1 MSEYETPID
10 IMPSVRP
17 SSGNLDK
24 SHYMRRLILD
34 NPNITAEEASA
45 AFAFYDETVSRCTY
59 NLVRAQIYGPKFT
72 KRKSRKKRAAKV
84 AAAPVELKPAPA
96 KSNLEQSKPA
106 AVQLIGIDA
115 APVLLGSARVII
127 AWLMQLLAA
136 KDTASLS
143 GISPEL
149 DALVNKLAN
158 QLTPQQKP
166 GPG

>member
-1 MSEYETPID
+1 MPEYKTPID
-10 IMPSVRP
+10 IAPSVRS

-24 SHYMRRLILD
+24 SHYLRRLILD
-34 NPNITAEEASA
+34 NPSITAEEAFA
-45 AFAFYDETVSRCTY
+45 AFAFYDETVSRCSY
-59 NLVRAQIYGPKFT
+59 NLVRAQIHGPVFT
-72 KRKSRKKRAAKV
+72 KRKTRKKRAAKV
-84 AAAPVELKPAPA
+84 AAAPIELKPTPA
-96 KSNLEQSKPA
+96 ELSPSGLVASA
-106 AVQLIGIDA
+106 
-115 APVLLGSARVII
+115 VLLGSARVVI

-158 QLTPQQKP
+158 QLTPQRKP

>member
-127 AWLMQLLAA
+127 ARLIQLVQSR
-136 KDTASLS
+136 DMASLS
-143 GISPEL
+143 DISSEL
-149 DALVNKLAN
+149 HVLATKLAY
-158 QLTPQQKP
+158 Q
-166 GPG
+166 

>member
-1 MSEYETPID
+1 MPEYKIPID
-10 IMPSVRP
+10 IVPSIRR
-17 SSGNLDK
+17 SSGNLNK
-24 SHYMRRLILD
+24 SHYLRRLILD
-34 NPNITAEEASA
+34 NPSITAEEATA
-45 AFAFYDETVSRCTY
+45 AFEFYDETVSRCSY
-59 NLVRAQIYGPKFT
+59 NLVRAQIHGPVFT
-72 KRKSRKKRAAKV
+72 KRKTRKKRAAKV
-84 AAAPVELKPAPA
+84 AAAPVKLSSVAELSP
-96 KSNLEQSKPA
+96 SNLIASA
-106 AVQLIGIDA
+106 
-115 APVLLGSARVII
+115 VLLGSARVVI

>member
-1 MSEYETPID
+1 MSGYETPID

-72 KRKSRKKRAAKV
+72 KRKSRKRKAAKIV
-84 AAAPVELKPAPA
+84 IASVEPKPAPVELSPASLVA
-96 KSNLEQSKPA
+96 S
-106 AVQLIGIDA
+106 
-115 APVLLGSARVII
+115 PVLLGSARVVI

-143 GISPEL
+143 SISPEL

-158 QLTPQQKP
+158 QMTSQRKP
-166 GPG
+166 SPG